1 MVATVR
7 VHTTRDLKR
16 IAAELRVMGDK
27 QLKAEFRKELRTAAR
42 PMVPAVKQAI
52 RAIPSKRSYSA
63 EGLRGR
69 MSSAV
74 KLEIKTAGRQAGVRL
89 RVDGRK
95 MPNREKALQSY
106 MEGVK
111 PRWRHPVFGNREVW
125 VRQDPH
131 PYFYSTVRRLGP
143 KTRLN
148 VAKAAE
154 RVGKKIS

>member
-1 MVATVR
+1 MR

-16 IAAELRVMGDK
+16 IATELRVMGDK
-27 QLKAEFRKELRTAAR
+27 QLKAEFRKELRKAAR

-63 EGLRGR
+63 DGLRGT

-74 KLEIKTAGRQAGVRL
+74 KLQVKTAGKQTGVRL

-95 MPNREKALQSY
+95 MPAHMKSLPS
-106 MEGVK
+106 MVEGK
-111 PRWRHPVFGNREVW
+111 KRWRHPVFGNKEVW
-125 VRQDPH
+125 VTQDAR
-131 PYFYSTVRRLGP
+131 PYFYQTVNRLGP
-143 KTRLN
+143 ATRLN

-154 RVGKKIS
+154 HVARKIT